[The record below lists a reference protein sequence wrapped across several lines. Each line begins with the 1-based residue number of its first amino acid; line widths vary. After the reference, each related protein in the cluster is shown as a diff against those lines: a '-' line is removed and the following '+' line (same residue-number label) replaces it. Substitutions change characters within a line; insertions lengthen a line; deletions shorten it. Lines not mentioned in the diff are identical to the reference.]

1 VKASETLVFSRAFS
15 SSCKSLLVASSIHI
29 TISLSIDSYNL
40 TRIPVCPIYGG
51 FPVKFKTH
59 LGPPIYYEEGITPK
73 ELQEKT
79 AAAIEKLI
87 VENQRIPGSIVAG
100 LLDRFFDKKVD
111 VVLNKTRQ
119 RKFANN
125 KDD

>member
-1 VKASETLVFSRAFS
+1 M
-15 SSCKSLLVASSIHI
+15 H
-29 TISLSIDSYNL
+29 SYNW
-40 TRIPVCPIYGG
+40 TRIPVRPIYGG
-51 FPVKFKTH
+51 FPVKFRTH

-87 VENQRIPGSIVAG
+87 VENQRIPGSIVGG
-100 LLDRFFDKKVD
+100 LLDRFFSKKEID

-119 RKFANN
+119 RRFIGN
-125 KDD
+125 KET